1 MLLGQRIMNVTN
13 QVGQKLKPT
22 MQLGQRV
29 LHNYNKLN
37 NFRNNVDNVHGEVKK
52 IFSNLEK
59 LNARKKLQ

>member
-59 LNARKKLQ
+59 LNARKRLQ